1 MYVFV
6 SMGTNPGC
14 LQELQRPVLVEPQCS
29 LLIVCRSQ
37 TFQSEQNMGVILTS
51 RTDLYI
57 TFKIRWNYTSYNY
70 IIKYITRIYMHWSNL
85 IYLPDVVA
93 GSALPVFFLKLFVCE
108 SLVTDKVWLP
118 KFRSFWHPL
127 HCPPSP
133 LHNLQIWKHWT
144 PIPWIGRFP
153 LAMSFHSAWPDF
165 LERRRW
171 KNAQLAEDPMKTSYS
186 CPREDVDVQNSR
198 ICFTV
203 ESSLFMKRVF
213 PSVTKSFGTW
223 FMKKRRPI
231 CLGIPLKTP
240 HIQNVFQSA
249 TSFTPS
255 GPIPIFPTTSINKHP
270 QLGKPI
276 PTFQK
281 KNTYVPMFFGTTPG
295 SPSKVPW
302 VHFPHVMDDGSSSK
316 FPCLRHS
323 SVLLQCHL
331 LTWQHASVARFGGGI
346 FRVFARV
353 FYVLSRSRYYSV
365 WLMFVMYVRTGI
377 TMDT

>member
-281 KNTYVPMFFGTTPG
+281 KKHIRSHVFWNHTWESKQSALSSFSPRHGRWVVLQIPMPSPFLGTAP
-295 SPSKVPW
+295 V
-302 VHFPHVMDDGSSSK
+302 SSAD
-316 FPCLRHS
+316 
-323 SVLLQCHL
+323 
-331 LTWQHASVARFGGGI
+331 LT
-346 FRVFARV
+346 ARV
-353 FYVLSRSRYYSV
+353 GGSFWWRHLSGFCSCFLRA
-365 WLMFVMYVRTGI
+365 
-377 TMDT
+377 